1 MAVERVEHVIKRA
14 SMVVTA
20 QRADAHERR
29 RWLPC
34 VRRALRLP
42 LMGLV
47 FVVAVGCSSNK
58 TQTISESYVQSVV
71 NLNNGLALH
80 VGDVSRLTS
89 ATSALQQADSLIRQ
103 AAERRNEA
111 LKNFAEIN
119 ADFDAS
125 REELNAIVNANQ
137 SANTN
142 NSDLETLIE
151 LITTFQSSLTSEEL
165 IKLYPERAEFAEQ
178 TLMLLEGN

>member
-1 MAVERVEHVIKRA
+1 MAVDRVEHVIKRA

-119 ADFDAS
+119 ADFDAT

-137 SANTN
+137 SAN

>member
-20 QRADAHERR
+20 QRADAHGRR

-119 ADFDAS
+119 ADFDAT

-137 SANTN
+137 SAN